1 MTRYCL
7 AACAALL
14 LGSLAAR
21 AQTAPAPAAARAVD
35 LAICLDTSGSMN
47 GLIDAARQKLWA
59 IVNDLALARPAPR
72 LRLAL
77 LSFGNNGHRKED
89 GWVSILVPFTEDLDL
104 VSQRLFALTTNGGE
118 EYVGRVLQAATDR
131 LEWSRSPDALKLI
144 FVAGNESA
152 DQDRE
157 VPFRDACKKAI
168 GRGVQVNPVY
178 CGPGAGDEATLW
190 REVATLADGHF
201 AAIDHNHGTV
211 AITTPFDTDLQ
222 KLGGDLN
229 ATYVPLGRKG
239 AEGWQ
244 NQFDQDKNAASVNEA
259 TAAGRA
265 ATKASMLYVCSWD
278 LVDACAQKQ
287 VKLEDV
293 KDEDLPE
300 ALRKMTVEERRK
312 HLEEMSKRREAL
324 KRQIQ
329 ELEAKRQAHLAAEMK
344 KSALSAD
351 QAFDYAVR
359 AAVRAQAAAKGFE
372 FEAKSAGRE

>member
-1 MTRYCL
+1 
-7 AACAALL
+7 
-14 LGSLAAR
+14 
-21 AQTAPAPAAARAVD
+21 VD

-59 IVNDLALARPAPR
+59 IVNDLALARPTPR

-89 GWVSILVPFTEDLDL
+89 GWVSLLVPFTEDLDL
-104 VSQRLFALTTNGGE
+104 VSQKLFALTTNGGE

-157 VPFRDACKKAI
+157 VPFRDACRRAI
-168 GRGVQVNPVY
+168 GAGIMVNSVY

-201 AAIDHNHGTV
+201 AAIDHDHGTV
-211 AITTPFDTDLQ
+211 AVATPFDAELQ
-222 KLGGDLN
+222 KLSTDLN
-229 ATYVPLGRKG
+229 GTYVPVGRKG

-244 NQFDQDKNAASVNEA
+244 NQLDQDKNAAAANEA

-265 ATKASMLYVCSWD
+265 ATKATALYYCSWD
-278 LVDACAQKQ
+278 LVDACARQQ
-287 VKLEDV
+287 MKLEDV

-312 HLEEMSKRREAL
+312 HLEEISKRREGL

-329 ELEAKRQAHLAAEMK
+329 ELEAKRQAHVATEMK

-351 QAFDYAVR
+351 RAFDQAVR
-359 AAVRAQAAAKGFE
+359 VAVRAQAAAKGFE
-372 FEAKSAGRE
+372 FEARNAERE